1 MPLASWFTGQWY
13 GEAAGAG
20 VTAGAASTSAG
31 LVASA
36 ALDADA
42 AGAGIIVSADATRV
56 VGQGGT
62 SSGAATVATDI
73 LARARLTATL
83 SIGSRPS
90 AVDIAGE
97 ILDVQEL
104 EGGLSLREALRIM
117 AAALAGKVSGAAG
130 STITIRAAESDH
142 KARITATVDANGNR
156 TAVTLDGS
164 T

>member
-1 MPLASWFTGQWY
+1 MPLAAFFTGQWY
-13 GEAAGAG
+13 GP
-20 VTAGAASTSAG
+20 
-31 LVASA
+31 
-36 ALDADA
+36 A
-42 AGAGIIVSADATRV
+42 AGAGISGAGAATAAALVGDAAIEGGSAGLATIVNADATRL
-56 VGQGGT
+56 VGQGGA
-62 SSGAATVATDI
+62 SAGAATVQTDI
-73 LARARLTATL
+73 LARARLTAML

-117 AAALAGKVSGAAG
+117 AAALAGKVSGAGG
-130 STITIRAAESDH
+130 STVTIRAAETDH